1 MSSGLIVRLRA
12 GSGLLGTVEKRH
24 RTARQ
29 GGRVMSPIPRGSH
42 LGVLA
47 KTRARH
53 HSGPV
58 RGVVPGTA
66 RIRETTALGGAEPIA
81 GTVRT
86 PVRPG
91 GHLGSGVCGK
101 ESGRCPGFNNTAGI
115 SEY

>member
-1 MSSGLIVRLRA
+1 MV
-12 GSGLLGTVEKRH
+12 
-24 RTARQ
+24 
-29 GGRVMSPIPRGSH
+29 SPIPRGPH

-47 KTRARH
+47 KTRPRH

-81 GTVRT
+81 GTGRT

-91 GHLGSGVCGK
+91 GDPGSGACGK
-101 ESGRCPGFNNTAGI
+101 ESGRCPLTLRGRPPRIAGRVRGHEG
-115 SEY
+115 SEVYERKKSVLENKDGSAF